1 MRKALLLLL
10 LALAAMPA
18 WAASSKS
25 YTNPEFLYAVDYPE
39 TWHLRE
45 LGKAVTI
52 SSPKES
58 ELDKFSENVQ
68 IVAEDLR
75 AFPDVTLMDYHKKG
89 SENARKFL
97 TDFRSLEEARTE
109 WLDRETV
116 VMLYTAT
123 VHGERYKF
131 KDYKFMLGRTA
142 YVLTYTAREA
152 DFDSYL
158 TQAENIMR
166 SLRVSP

>member
-1 MRKALLLLL
+1 MRMRKTLLFLLLTLC
-10 LALAAMPA
+10 AAPA
-18 WAASSKS
+18 WAKT
-25 YTNPEFLYAVDYPE
+25 YTNPDFLYAVDYPD

-45 LGKAVTI
+45 LGKAVSI
-52 SSPKES
+52 ASPKES

-68 IVAEDLR
+68 IVAEDLK

-109 WLDRETV
+109 WLDRETL
-116 VMLYTAT
+116 VMLYTAS
-123 VHGERYKF
+123 VNGERYKF
-131 KDYKFMLGRTA
+131 KDYKFMVGRTA